1 MIAWAAAMIV
11 RQFLR
16 WVKTAPAGERA
27 DATSALARAYLHSG
41 LSAEDRRAAE
51 AALLLLLDDPSPLVR
66 LALAEALASHREAP
80 VGIVLALAAEPG
92 EIGEVVLARSPL
104 LTVGELVEVV
114 GEGDSWRQTAIAS
127 REVVPAPV
135 AAAIAEVGE
144 ANACLTLIENDG
156 SDVPGFAL
164 GRIVARFGHLPAVRE
179 ALLRRDAL
187 PAEAHQALIRSVADT
202 LSAFVVQK
210 EWLPPEQ
217 AARLTKE
224 ACEKAT
230 VAIAQDLANER
241 PAEDVRAFVEHLR
254 AEGEL
259 TSALVLRSLLSGHVR
274 LFFEAVSIL
283 SGLPTAKVAALVADR
298 TGSAFRALYDRAGL
312 PRGAFVAF
320 RTALEVVQ
328 KASYVDA
335 GSDALAELPGLKR
348 RIVEAVLERH
358 RNTPP
363 GGEMDQILNQLRR
376 WQMEAARDEARALEG
391 GLAA

>member
-11 RQFLR
+11 RQFLK
-16 WVKTAPAGERA
+16 WVKTAPATERA
-27 DATSALARAYLHSG
+27 DATGALARAYLHSE
-41 LSAEDRRAAE
+41 LSPEDRRAAE

-66 LALAEALASHREAP
+66 LALAQTLASHRQAP
-80 VGIVLALAAEPG
+80 IGVMLALAAEPG
-92 EIGEVVLARSPL
+92 EIGELVLARSPVL
-104 LTVGELVEVV
+104 SVGELVEVV
-114 GEGDSWRQTAIAS
+114 GEGDGWRQTAIAS
-127 REVVPAPV
+127 REMVPAPV
-135 AAAIAEVGE
+135 AAAIAEVGG
-144 ANACLTLIENDG
+144 ANACLTLIENEG

-164 GRIVARFGHLPAVRE
+164 GRIVSRFGHLPALRE
-179 ALLRRDAL
+179 ALLRRDGL

-224 ACEKAT
+224 ACEKAA
-230 VAIAQDLANER
+230 VAIAQDLARER
-241 PAEDVRAFVEHLR
+241 PAEDVRSFVEHLR
-254 AEGEL
+254 AKGEL

-274 LFFEAVSIL
+274 LFFEAVSLL
-283 SGLPTAKVAALVADR
+283 SGLPTAKVAALAADR

-335 GSDALAELPGLKR
+335 GADALHEPPGLKR
-348 RIVEAVLERH
+348 RIVERVLEQH
-358 RNTPP
+358 RNMPA
-363 GGEMDQILNQLRR
+363 GGEIDHILNQLRR
-376 WQMEAARDEARALEG
+376 WQAEAARDEARALEG

>member
-1 MIAWAAAMIV
+1 MIAWAIAMIV
-11 RQFLR
+11 RQFLK
-16 WVKTAPAGERA
+16 WVKTAPAAERA
-27 DATSALARAYLHSG
+27 DATSALARAYIHSD

-66 LALAEALASHREAP
+66 LALAEALAAHRHAP
-80 VGIVLALAAEPG
+80 VGVVLALATEPG
-92 EIGEVVLARSPL
+92 EIGELVLARSPVL
-104 LTVGELVEVV
+104 SVGELVEIV
-114 GEGDSWRQTAIAS
+114 GEGDGWRQTAIAS

-135 AAAIAEVGE
+135 AAAIAEVGD
-144 ANACLTLIENDG
+144 ANSCLTLIENEG
-156 SDVPGFAL
+156 SDVPGFSI

-179 ALLRRDAL
+179 ALLRRVDL

-217 AARLTKE
+217 AARLTKD

-230 VAIAQDLANER
+230 VAIAHER
-241 PAEDVRAFVEHLR
+241 AAEDVRAFVEHLR

-274 LFFEAVSIL
+274 LFFEAVSLL
-283 SGLPTAKVAALVADR
+283 SGLPTAKVAALAADR

-312 PRGAFVAF
+312 PRGAYVAF

-335 GSDALAELPGLKR
+335 GSDALAEPPGLKR
-348 RIVEAVLERH
+348 RIVERVLEQH
-358 RNTPP
+358 RNVSV
-363 GGEMDQILNQLRR
+363 GEEVDHILNQLRR
-376 WQMEAARDEARALEG
+376 WHTEAARDEAR

>member
-11 RQFLR
+11 RQFLK
-16 WVKTAPAGERA
+16 WVKTAPAAERA
-27 DATSALARAYLHSG
+27 DATSALARAYLHSD

-66 LALAEALASHREAP
+66 LAIAESLASHRQAP
-80 VGIVLALAAEPG
+80 VGIVLALASEPG
-92 EIGEVVLARSPL
+92 EIGELVLARSPVIS
-104 LTVGELVEVV
+104 VGELVEVV
-114 GEGDSWRQTAIAS
+114 GEGDGWRQTAIAS
-127 REVVPAPV
+127 RDVVPAPV

-164 GRIVARFGHLPAVRE
+164 GRIVSRFGHLPAVRE
-179 ALLRRDAL
+179 ALLRRDGL

-230 VAIAQDLANER
+230 VAIAHGR

-254 AEGEL
+254 AKGEL
-259 TSALVLRSLLSGHVR
+259 TSALVLRSLLSGQVR
-274 LFFEAVSIL
+274 LFFEAVSLL
-283 SGLPTAKVAALVADR
+283 SGLPTAKVAALAADR

-335 GSDALAELPGLKR
+335 GKDGLAEPRGLKR
-348 RIVEAVLERH
+348 RIVERVLEQH
-358 RNTPP
+358 RNMPA
-363 GGEMDQILNQLRR
+363 GEEVDQILNQLRR
-376 WQMEAARDEARALEG
+376 WQVEAARDEARALEG